1 MNPYPGG
8 QCTWGAA
15 EMCQCLQN
23 TAQYGNFGNGGDWY
37 AHAQSIGLQT
47 SKTAQIGWLVSLSTL
62 GWPDGPGDVGL
73 VIGMSPNGDII
84 RYGVNWHRDGKWSTD
99 TIPASMVIGSFK
111 PPCVCMGPANQL
123 FSANSSSPQGTAP
136 CMTFRWQWSILGQNI
151 DLCFDPIVGM
161 VSVVGGI
168 AIMAVGV
175 FVLMIATG
183 NRIKLEKAERQE
195 GQPQQQQQ
203 QTQPVTQQQ
212 QSLPSGLTQ
221 QQHNEIVERA
231 RERARQR
238 KLMQPRTAAPGG
250 SSTATAVSRV
260 PVE

>member
-23 TAQYGNFGNGGDWY
+23 IAQYGNFGNGGDWF
-37 AHAQSIGLQT
+37 AHAQSIGLET
-47 SKTAQIGWLVSLSTL
+47 SNTPNVGWLVSLSTL

-73 VIGMSPNGDII
+73 VIGVKPNGDII
-84 RYGVNWHRDGKWSTD
+84 RYGVNWHQDGKWSTD
-99 TIPASMVIGSFK
+99 TVSAHMVIGSFK
-111 PPCVCMGPANQL
+111 PPCACIGPAGAQL

-136 CMTFRWQWSILGQNI
+136 CMTFRWQWSLLGQNI

-168 AIMAVGV
+168 AIMAVGA

-183 NRIKLEKAERQE
+183 NRIKVDKQEKQDTQPAQTQE
-195 GQPQQQQQ
+195 TQ
-203 QTQPVTQQQ
+203 QTQQTQQL
-212 QSLPSGLTQ
+212 LPSGLTQ
-221 QQHNEIVERA
+221 QQQQQIVQQA

-238 KLMQPRTAAPGG
+238 KLMQPRTAPVQG
-250 SSTATAVSRV
+250 SRAATAVPRV
-260 PVE
+260 PVP